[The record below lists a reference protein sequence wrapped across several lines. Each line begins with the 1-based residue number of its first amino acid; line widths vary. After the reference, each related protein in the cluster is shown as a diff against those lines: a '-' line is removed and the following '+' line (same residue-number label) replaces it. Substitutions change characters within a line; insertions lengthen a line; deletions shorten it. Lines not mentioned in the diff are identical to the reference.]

1 MAKNPVSFLLTYLL
15 KTHIVMLA
23 FTFLIP
29 HSLNGAIHI
38 VAVHIGAYIVTE
50 MRNTDIME

>member
-1 MAKNPVSFLLTYLL
+1 MSFLLTYLL

-29 HSLNGAIHI
+29 HSLNGAVHI